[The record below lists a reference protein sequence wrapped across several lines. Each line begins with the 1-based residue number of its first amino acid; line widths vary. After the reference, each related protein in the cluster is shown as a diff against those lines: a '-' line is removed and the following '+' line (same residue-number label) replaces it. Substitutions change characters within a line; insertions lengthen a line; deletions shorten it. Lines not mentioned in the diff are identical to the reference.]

1 MRQNGFK
8 FTKYSEGGSVGYTG
22 LAMVHGTPTRPEYFL
37 DAEETQ
43 MWKHDILGGNSSSLT
58 SRLLAFREILNGI
71 ESASSHIN
79 NSTDN
84 GVIIEKAEVN
94 VDVA

>member
-1 MRQNGFK
+1 
-8 FTKYSEGGSVGYTG
+8 
-22 LAMVHGTPTRPEYFL
+22 MVHGTPTRPEYFL
-37 DAEETQ
+37 DAEETK
-43 MWKHDILGGNSSSLT
+43 MWKSDILSANSSSLT
-58 SRLLAFREILNGI
+58 SRLLALREILNGI